1 MKPIVIIAIAVVCSV
16 VATVGV
22 LSINGVI
29 EEQEISKEQQ
39 IIQEQEEFQQNYEEL
54 KKEFENQKK
63 IAEKEQLQEEANE
76 IARQMDERISQSLKD
91 KRESVE
97 KSNSMVTPWSGTE
110 INTFEDLLKEY
121 RDVSSTTER
130 QKEFNE
136 ILDEINKNLDS
147 INEKNLSLE
156 EALEE
161 QKKNIDS
168 TKFSQSLEEALE
180 EQRKKINESQSSSE
194 SDVALHFTD
203 SKGNQYNWSVPSGQY
218 DHSYPKFS
226 LTLDDGTIL
235 SVGDFRTYV
244 KTSFVNVIDQVYD
257 NSINDEDFIYEVWY
271 IVSKLTTYSI
281 DIGEYP
287 QYALETL
294 ARGGGDCED
303 MVILIA
309 DMLRSSSHTKSW
321 KIQMVIFDMNDHENT
336 KTVNHVALKVDTGK
350 EDFIIEATAQDKNTM
365 GIWGGKS
372 INGWWIDV

>member
-22 LSINGVI
+22 LSINGLI

-63 IAEKEQLQEEANE
+63 IAEKEQLQEEAISHAFPNPT
-76 IARQMDERISQSLKD
+76 IFPTFSVPERNL
-91 KRESVE
+91 
-97 KSNSMVTPWSGTE
+97 WSGTE

-194 SDVALHFTD
+194 SDIALHFTD

-365 GIWGGKS
+365 GMWGGKT
-372 INGWWIDV
+372 IKGWWIDV